1 MEREVNKDI
10 KLSPRD
16 AKLGVVCDLS
26 LPTLEAKEM
35 HFKLE
40 IDSPVDPTQEF
51 RKSRTKIAQNR
62 RDKNALFWAYGKRK
76 EDNCKGIE
84 EQISPNESVEG
95 ISFWDEGILSWY
107 WLYNAI

>member
-62 RDKNALFWAYGKRK
+62 RDKNALF
-76 EDNCKGIE
+76 
-84 EQISPNESVEG
+84 
-95 ISFWDEGILSWY
+95 
-107 WLYNAI
+107 